1 MFWALL
7 SSLGT
12 EGPQEARKCIQISV
26 CLQFDVI
33 LFYFWPPIAQQKK
46 KKKPLVKLLISSEL
60 LSTGIE
66 ADEVI

>member
-1 MFWALL
+1 MFGALL

-46 KKKPLVKLLISSEL
+46 KKPLVKLLISSEL